1 LPPAIADAAARPQD
15 QRHFVEVIASM
26 DVSESHVIESHG
38 ARIPFL
44 GFGTMTLKED
54 VCVQLVEAALRL
66 GYRHLDTAQMYGNER
81 EVGSGMRSS
90 GLKRED
96 IFLTTK
102 VWFTRLAAGDF
113 ERSLDESLERLALPW
128 VDLLMI
134 HWPNVQLPLSESI
147 ASLCKMKKA
156 GLAKHIGVANF
167 NVAMIEEAVKL
178 ASEPIAVLQIETHP
192 YLDQSKV
199 IAAARRH
206 GMAIVGYCPLARGKV
221 PADPTLQRIGKAHGK
236 TPAQAA
242 LRFLEQRQI
251 IPIPRT
257 SKPERLVENLGSL
270 DFTLSDAEM
279 AEIAKLKRPDS
290 RIVSPPQAPK
300 WDT

>member
-1 LPPAIADAAARPQD
+1 LPPAIADAAARPRHL
-15 QRHFVEVIASM
+15 RHFVEVIVSM
-26 DVSESHVIESHG
+26 DVIESHG
-38 ARIPFL
+38 ARIPIL

-54 VCVQLVEAALRL
+54 VCVQLVEASLKL

-81 EVGSGMRSS
+81 EVGSGMRGS
-90 GLKRED
+90 GLERED

-113 ERSLDESLERLALPW
+113 ERSVDESLERLALPW

-134 HWPNVQLPLSESI
+134 HWPNTQVPLSESI

-156 GLAKHIGVANF
+156 GLTKHIGVANF
-167 NVAMIEEAVKL
+167 NIAMIEEAVKL

-192 YLDQSKV
+192 YLDQNKV
-199 IAAARRH
+199 IAAAHRH
-206 GMAIVGYCPLARGKV
+206 GMAVVGYCPLARGKV

-236 TPAQAA
+236 TPAEVA
-242 LRFLEQRQI
+242 LRFLEQQQI

-257 SKPERLVENLGSL
+257 SKRERLSENLGSL
-270 DFTLSDAEM
+270 DFKLSEAEA

-300 WDT
+300 WDA

>member
-1 LPPAIADAAARPQD
+1 MLRPAAHSGGICA
-15 QRHFVEVIASM
+15 EVIARM
-26 DVSESHVIESHG
+26 DVIETHG
-38 ARIPFL
+38 ARIPIL

-54 VCVQLVEAALRL
+54 LCVQLVEAALKL

-81 EVGSGMRSS
+81 EVGSGMRGS

-102 VWFTRLAAGDF
+102 VWFTRLAPGDF
-113 ERSLDESLERLALPW
+113 ERSVDESLQRLALPW

-134 HWPNVQLPLSESI
+134 HWPNAQVPLADSI
-147 ASLCKMKKA
+147 ASLCKVKKA

-167 NVAMIEEAVKL
+167 NIAMIEEAVHR

-199 IAAARRH
+199 IAAAHRH
-206 GMAIVGYCPLARGKV
+206 GMAVVGYCPLARGKV
-221 PADPTLQRIGKAHGK
+221 PADPTLQKIGHAHGK
-236 TPAQAA
+236 TPAQVA
-242 LRFLEQRQI
+242 LRFLEQQRVV
-251 IPIPRT
+251 PIPRT
-257 SKPERLVENLGSL
+257 SKRERLAENLGSL
-270 DFTLSDAEM
+270 DFTLSEADL
-279 AEIAKLKRPDS
+279 AEIATLARPDS

>member
-1 LPPAIADAAARPQD
+1 LPPAIADAAARAAFC
-15 QRHFVEVIASM
+15 RHFVEVIASM
-26 DVSESHVIESHG
+26 DVIESHG
-38 ARIPFL
+38 ARIPVL

-81 EVGSGMRSS
+81 EVGSGMRGS

-96 IFLTTK
+96 VFLTTK

-113 ERSLDESLERLALPW
+113 ERSVDESLERLAMPW

-134 HWPNVQLPLSESI
+134 HWPNAQAPLSESI
-147 ASLCKMKKA
+147 ASLCKTKKA

-167 NVAMIEEAVKL
+167 NVAMIEEAVRL

-192 YLDQSKV
+192 YLDQSKA

-206 GMAIVGYCPLARGKV
+206 GMAVVGYCPLARGKV
-221 PADPTLQRIGKAHGK
+221 PADPTLTRIGKTHGK
-236 TPAQAA
+236 TPVQVA
-242 LRFLEQRQI
+242 LRFLEQQQI

-257 SKPERLVENLGSL
+257 SKRERLAENLGSL
-270 DFTLSDAEM
+270 DFKLSDAEM
-279 AEIAKLKRPDS
+279 AEIAKLTRPDS

-300 WDT
+300 WD

>member
-1 LPPAIADAAARPQD
+1 MDA
-15 QRHFVEVIASM
+15 
-26 DVSESHVIESHG
+26 IESHG
-38 ARIPFL
+38 ARIPIL

-54 VCVQLVEAALRL
+54 ACIELVEAALRL
-66 GYRHLDTAQMYGNER
+66 GYRHLDTAQMYGNEQ
-81 EVGSGMRSS
+81 EVGSGMRGS

-102 VWFTRLAAGDF
+102 VWFTRLADGDF
-113 ERSLDESLERLALPW
+113 ERSVDESLKRLAMPW

-134 HWPNVQLPLSESI
+134 HWPNAQVPLSQSI

-178 ASEPIAVLQIETHP
+178 ASEPLAVLQIETHP
-192 YLDQSKV
+192 YLDQNKV

-206 GMAIVGYCPLARGKV
+206 GMAVVGYCPLARGKA
-221 PADPTLQRIGKAHGK
+221 PTEPTLQRIGKAHGK
-236 TPAQAA
+236 TPAQVA
-242 LRFLEQRQI
+242 LRFLEQQRI

-257 SKPERLVENLGSL
+257 SKRERLGENLGSL
-270 DFTLSDAEM
+270 DFVLSEAEM
-279 AEIAKLKRPDS
+279 AEIMKLKRPDS
-290 RIVSPPQAPK
+290 RVVSPPQAPK